1 MRARLESTL
10 QENPYSSVVD
20 LEINGAFEINQ
31 YAVTEKNTLS
41 YLELD
46 SRIELTDRE
55 LRRLIKGIDIFR
67 EKTKTFKHYAR
78 LIFVRD
84 FSIKIQMT
92 EGRGDCSS
100 SYEDYREENDDF
112 FEDQH
117 HSFTF

>member
-1 MRARLESTL
+1 MESTHKD
-10 QENPYSSVVD
+10 NPYSSVVD
-20 LEINGAFEINQ
+20 LEENGPIEINK
-31 YAVTEKNTLS
+31 YAATEKNSTLC

-46 SRIELTDRE
+46 SRIDLTDRE
-55 LRRLIKGIDIFR
+55 LRRLIKGVDIFR
-67 EKTKTFKHYAR
+67 EKGKTFKHYVR
-78 LIFVRD
+78 LIFILE
-84 FSIKIQMT
+84 FAIKIQMT